1 LLKLKTTLVDI
12 QQKVNTIPASMT
24 NNNDKN
30 ANTTP
35 GVDTVKAIADPRLKS
50 VVTLIETQ
58 LTPVKEVLAD
68 FAKAMLDNTIALENR
83 IKSFKKY
90 SSVTNE
96 DNIDEPQEPPQDPPQ
111 DPNALPSFIPRSA
124 RVKLE
129 LSYSK
134 ALANDT
140 AINDL
145 KKELELCKREFTT
158 KVTKI
163 FGSCAEIEMIH
174 CKEERIKTFLSYTM
188 KITKALTVF
197 ERIETPLATSLNSI
211 QFSIKT
217 ITIFLR
223 KIRYNILIPGELNFF
238 RDYLKTTENE
248 VREIL
253 FRNFVPLEQQPYREI
268 ERGES
273 EINFQDI
280 ISDKLI
286 NLILPITTKLQATI
300 EKENKIKKAAYLLS
314 AEFKKTEILSATEA
328 TAIAVENTST
338 ANITLEQH
346 IKKLIEEAVKKQT
359 STSSKKQKQKNSP
372 GSKTPQ
378 PSLPNTTKGSQN
390 GKRNANNK
398 RKSPPNKAQKNPT
411 NNTPPQ
417 KKARFNQTN
426 TPKKQ
431 NPTKTQKPHQKGK
444 NKTRNAQD
452 HQGEKKTGGKRGRG
466 KNPKN

>member
-1 LLKLKTTLVDI
+1 
-12 QQKVNTIPASMT
+12 
-24 NNNDKN
+24 
-30 ANTTP
+30 
-35 GVDTVKAIADPRLKS
+35 
-50 VVTLIETQ
+50 
-58 LTPVKEVLAD
+58 
-68 FAKAMLDNTIALENR
+68 
-83 IKSFKKY
+83 
-90 SSVTNE
+90 
-96 DNIDEPQEPPQDPPQ
+96 
-111 DPNALPSFIPRSA
+111 
-124 RVKLE
+124 
-129 LSYSK
+129 
-134 ALANDT
+134 
-140 AINDL
+140 
-145 KKELELCKREFTT
+145 
-158 KVTKI
+158 
-163 FGSCAEIEMIH
+163 
-174 CKEERIKTFLSYTM
+174 M

-197 ERIETPLATSLNSI
+197 ERIETPLATSLNST

-253 FRNFVPLEQQPYREI
+253 FQNFIPLEQQPFREI

-273 EINFQDI
+273 EINFQDN

-300 EKENKIKKAAYLLS
+300 DKENKIKKAAYLLS

-398 RKSPPNKAQKNPT
+398 RKSPPNKAQK
-411 NNTPPQ
+411 TPPTIPHRRRKRVSTKQAPQ
-417 KKARFNQTN
+417 KNKTQRKPKNHSKKGRTKQKTPKTIKAKRRKAEKEERGKIQKTNRQNRTKPNNETVRQHNQTN
-426 TPKKQ
+426 SATL
-431 NPTKTQKPHQKGK
+431 
-444 NKTRNAQD
+444 
-452 HQGEKKTGGKRGRG
+452 
-466 KNPKN
+466 

>member
-1 LLKLKTTLVDI
+1 
-12 QQKVNTIPASMT
+12 
-24 NNNDKN
+24 
-30 ANTTP
+30 
-35 GVDTVKAIADPRLKS
+35 
-50 VVTLIETQ
+50 
-58 LTPVKEVLAD
+58 
-68 FAKAMLDNTIALENR
+68 
-83 IKSFKKY
+83 
-90 SSVTNE
+90 
-96 DNIDEPQEPPQDPPQ
+96 
-111 DPNALPSFIPRSA
+111 
-124 RVKLE
+124 
-129 LSYSK
+129 
-134 ALANDT
+134 
-140 AINDL
+140 L

-223 KIRYNILIPGELNFF
+223 KIRYNILIPGEPNFF
-238 RDYLKTTENE
+238 RDYLKTTEND

-253 FRNFVPLEQQPYREI
+253 FQNFIPLEQQPYREI

-273 EINFQDI
+273 EINFQDN

-300 EKENKIKKAAYLLS
+300 EKENKIKKAASLLS

-359 STSSKKQKQKNSP
+359 STNSRKQKQKNLP

-398 RKSPPNKAQKNPT
+398 RKSPPNKAQKNSP

-426 TPKKQ
+426 TPKKH
-431 NPTKTQKPHQKGK
+431 NPTKTQKPQQKEKNKTKNAQDQQGKKKKGGRRGKGK
-444 NKTRNAQD
+444 NT
-452 HQGEKKTGGKRGRG
+452 
-466 KNPKN
+466 KN